1 LRQLI
6 DVIFGVRDNSS
17 QFERELASTAEHG
30 EDTET
35 WNNGLQ
41 VRPRGVSPYFGHAP
55 KKFNHF
61 GDFAF
66 P

>member
-1 LRQLI
+1 LPYELFRA
-6 DVIFGVRDNSS
+6 D
-17 QFERELASTAEHG
+17 ELASTAEHG